1 VAAAQVFPLLSE
13 IEIVLPAPES
23 HVTAATRRSPAV
35 VVMALA
41 DREEASPLLEPLAA
55 WTNEIVAAPCDCRG
69 RHQTAVNKN
78 IANNR
83 VTIQNRVDNIFLLNK
98 LI

>member
-1 VAAAQVFPLLSE
+1 M
-13 IEIVLPAPES
+13 EIVLPAPES

-55 WTNEIVAAPCDCRG
+55 WTNEIVAGLEAKVVPVAAAD
-69 RHQTAVNKN
+69 
-78 IANNR
+78 
-83 VTIQNRVDNIFLLNK
+83 
-98 LI
+98 